1 MTTQNG
7 STQIG
12 TTQDRPLGIDHSGRT
27 ALVTGAAS
35 GIGLACAKAFAA
47 TGARVVAVDVDA
59 GGLDRLVA
67 EVPGITPAVADLSQ
81 LDRLDELPHEVDILV
96 NVAGIQTVAPI
107 EEFPPERFEFI
118 MRVMLH
124 APWYLIRQSLP
135 HMYANNWGR
144 IVNLSSAHGLRA
156 SAYKSAYVTAK
167 HGLEGL
173 SKVVALEGAPH
184 GVTSTTVNP
193 AYVRT
198 PLVEK
203 QIADTATLHHM
214 EPDEVVEKIMLAR
227 AHVKRLIEPEEV
239 ASLVLFLT
247 GPASA
252 SMSGC
257 SYPIDG
263 AWTAY

>member
-1 MTTQNG
+1 MSMYPNFH
-7 STQIG
+7 
-12 TTQDRPLGIDHSGRT
+12 DGRR

-35 GIGLACAKAFAA
+35 GIGRAAAIKLAEA
-47 TGARVVAVDVDA
+47 GAHVLAVDVNA
-59 GGLDRLVA
+59 EGLDALAA
-67 EVPGITPAVADLSQ
+67 EVSGVEAVPCDLS
-81 LDRLDELPHEVDILV
+81 DAEAIAGLPVDVDILV
-96 NVAGIQTVAPI
+96 NNAGIQTVAPI
-107 EEFPPERFEFI
+107 HEFPVERFELI

-124 APWYLIRQSLP
+124 APWYLIRQSVP
-135 HMYANNWGR
+135 HMYARGWGR

-156 SAYKSAYVTAK
+156 SEFKSAYVTAK

-184 GVTSTTVNP
+184 GVTSVTVNP

-203 QIADTATLHHM
+203 QIADQARTHGIS
-214 EPDEVVEKIMLAR
+214 EDEVIEKIMLTR
-227 AHVKRLIEPEEV
+227 THVKRLIEPDEV
-239 ASLVLFLT
+239 AELVLFLT

-252 SMSGC
+252 SMSGT

>member
-1 MTTQNG
+1 MSIYPHYN
-7 STQIG
+7 
-12 TTQDRPLGIDHSGRT
+12 DGRR
-27 ALVTGAAS
+27 ALITGAAS
-35 GIGLACAKAFAA
+35 GIGRAAAVAFAEA
-47 TGARVVAVDVDA
+47 GAHVLAVDINA
-59 GGLDRLVA
+59 EGLASLAD
-67 EVPGITPAVADLSQ
+67 EVPGIEPITADLSV
-81 LDRLDELPHEVDILV
+81 LERIGDLPTDIDILV
-96 NVAGIQTVAPI
+96 NVAGIQTVSPI
-107 EEFPPERFEFI
+107 EEFPPDRFEFI

-124 APWYLIRQSLP
+124 APWYLIRQSVP
-135 HMYANNWGR
+135 HMYAKGWGR

-156 SAYKSAYVTAK
+156 SEFKSAYVTAK

-184 GVTSTTVNP
+184 GVTSNTVNP

-203 QIADTATLHHM
+203 QIADQARTHNM
-214 EPDEVVEKIMLAR
+214 PENEVVEKIMLAR

-239 ASLVLFLT
+239 AELCVFLT

-263 AWTAY
+263 AWSAY

>member
-1 MTTQNG
+1 MPNVEAITCDLSNL
-7 STQIG
+7 
-12 TTQDRPLGIDHSGRT
+12 DGI
-27 ALVTGAAS
+27 
-35 GIGLACAKAFAA
+35 
-47 TGARVVAVDVDA
+47 
-59 GGLDRLVA
+59 
-67 EVPGITPAVADLSQ
+67 ADLPK
-81 LDRLDELPHEVDILV
+81 DIDILV

-107 EEFPPERFEFI
+107 QDFPVERFEFI

-124 APWYLIRQSLP
+124 APWYLIRQTVS
-135 HMYANNWGR
+135 HMYGKNWGR

-156 SAYKSAYVTAK
+156 SEFKSAYVTAK

-173 SKVVALEGAPH
+173 SKVVALEGAPY

-203 QIADTATLHHM
+203 QIAEQAIAHNM
-214 EPDEVVEKIMLAR
+214 AEDEVVTKIMLAR
-227 AHVKRLIEPEEV
+227 SHVKRLIEPEEV
-239 ASLVLFLT
+239 AELVLFLT

-263 AWTAY
+263 AWTSY

>member
-1 MTTQNG
+1 MTMFPHFH
-7 STQIG
+7 
-12 TTQDRPLGIDHSGRT
+12 DGRR

-35 GIGLACAKAFAA
+35 GIGRAAAIKLAEA
-47 TGARVVAVDVDA
+47 GAHVLAVDLNA
-59 GGLDRLVA
+59 EGLDALAA
-67 EVPGITPAVADLSQ
+67 EFPGIEAIPCDLS
-81 LDRLDELPHEVDILV
+81 DYDAIAKLPTDVDILV

-107 EEFPPERFEFI
+107 QDFPVEKFELI

-124 APWYLIRQSLP
+124 APWYLIRQSVP
-135 HMYANNWGR
+135 HMYARGWGR

-156 SAYKSAYVTAK
+156 SEFKSAYVTAK

-173 SKVVALEGAPH
+173 SKVVALEGGPH
-184 GVTSTTVNP
+184 GVTSVTVNP

-203 QIADTATLHHM
+203 QIADQAKAHNLP
-214 EPDEVVEKIMLAR
+214 EDEVVSRIMLQR
-227 AHVKRLIEPEEV
+227 VHVKRLIEPEEV
-239 ASLVLFLT
+239 ADLVLFLT

-252 SMSGC
+252 SMSGT

-263 AWTAY
+263 AWSAY

>member
-1 MTTQNG
+1 M
-7 STQIG
+7 STYPNYH
-12 TTQDRPLGIDHSGRT
+12 DGRR

-35 GIGLACAKAFAA
+35 GIGREAAIKFAQA
-47 TGARVVAVDVDA
+47 GAQVLAVDINAD
-59 GGLDRLVA
+59 GLAALAA
-67 EVPGITPAVADLSQ
+67 EVDGIEPVLCDLS
-81 LDRLDELPHEVDILV
+81 DYDAIAELPTDVDILV
-96 NVAGIQTVAPI
+96 NVAGIQTVSPI
-107 EEFPPERFEFI
+107 QEFPVEKFEFI

-124 APWYLIRQSLP
+124 APWYLIRQSVP
-135 HMYANNWGR
+135 HMYANGWGR

-156 SAYKSAYVTAK
+156 SEYKSAYVTAK

-184 GVTSTTVNP
+184 GVTSVTVNP

-203 QIADTATLHHM
+203 QIADQARTHGIS
-214 EPDEVVEKIMLAR
+214 EDEVIEKIMLTR
-227 AHVKRLIEPEEV
+227 SHVKRLIEPEEV
-239 ASLVLFLT
+239 AELVLFLT

-252 SMSGC
+252 SMSGT

>member
-1 MTTQNG
+1 MSIYENYHNG
-7 STQIG
+7 
-12 TTQDRPLGIDHSGRT
+12 RR

-35 GIGLACAKAFAA
+35 GIGRATAVKLAEA
-47 TGARVVAVDVDA
+47 GAHVVAVDMNA
-59 GGLDRLVA
+59 EGLASLQA
-67 EVPGITPAVADLSQ
+67 ELPDIEPVVCDLS
-81 LDRLDELPHEVDILV
+81 ELEAIGDLPKDIDILV
-96 NVAGIQTVAPI
+96 NVAGIQTVSPI
-107 EEFPPERFEFI
+107 QDFPVERFELI

-124 APWYLIRQSLP
+124 APWYLIRQSVP
-135 HMYANNWGR
+135 HMYAKNWGR

-156 SAYKSAYVTAK
+156 SEFKSAYVTAK

-173 SKVVALEGAPH
+173 SKVAALEGAPY

-203 QIADTATLHHM
+203 QIAEQAKTHNMA
-214 EPDEVVEKIMLAR
+214 EDEVIAKIMLAR

-239 ASLVLFLT
+239 AELALFLT

-263 AWTAY
+263 AWTSY

>member
-1 MTTQNG
+1 MSIYPNHH
-7 STQIG
+7 
-12 TTQDRPLGIDHSGRT
+12 DGRR

-35 GIGLACAKAFAA
+35 GIGRASAIKLAEA
-47 TGARVVAVDVDA
+47 GAHVLAVDLNAD
-59 GGLDRLVA
+59 GLEALA
-67 EVPGITPAVADLSQ
+67 SEVPGIEAIACDLSDYDAIAQ
-81 LDRLDELPHEVDILV
+81 LPKDVDILV
-96 NVAGIQTVAPI
+96 NVAGIQTVSPI
-107 EEFPPERFEFI
+107 QDFPVERFELI

-124 APWYLIRQSLP
+124 APWYLIRQSVP

-156 SAYKSAYVTAK
+156 SEFKSAYVTAK

-203 QIADTATLHHM
+203 QIAEQARAHDMA
-214 EPDEVVEKIMLAR
+214 EDEVVAKIMLAR
-227 AHVKRLIEPEEV
+227 SHVKRLIEPEEV
-239 ASLVLFLT
+239 AELVLFLT

>member
-1 MTTQNG
+1 MSMYPN
-7 STQIG
+7 
-12 TTQDRPLGIDHSGRT
+12 HHEGRR

-35 GIGLACAKAFAA
+35 GIGRASAIKLAEA
-47 TGARVVAVDVDA
+47 GAYVLAVDINTT
-59 GGLDRLVA
+59 GLEQLAA
-67 EVPGITPAVADLSQ
+67 EVPNVEPITCDLSNLDGIADLPK
-81 LDRLDELPHEVDILV
+81 DIDILV
-96 NVAGIQTVAPI
+96 NVAGIQTVSPI
-107 EEFPPERFEFI
+107 EDFPVEKFEFI

-124 APWYLIRQSLP
+124 APWYLIRQTVP
-135 HMYANNWGR
+135 HMYSRNWGR

-156 SAYKSAYVTAK
+156 SEFKSAYVTAK

-184 GVTSTTVNP
+184 GGTSTTVNP

-203 QIADTATLHHM
+203 QIAEQALAHNM
-214 EPDEVVEKIMLAR
+214 AEDEVVAKIMLAR
-227 AHVKRLIEPEEV
+227 THVKRLIEPEEV
-239 ASLVLFLT
+239 AELVLFLT

-263 AWTAY
+263 AWTSY

>member
-1 MTTQNG
+1 MGAYAEEYARSIADREAFWAEQAAAIGQQHLAVNLTQRE
-7 STQIG
+7 
-12 TTQDRPLGIDHSGRT
+12 DCR
-27 ALVTGAAS
+27 
-35 GIGLACAKAFAA
+35 
-47 TGARVVAVDVDA
+47 
-59 GGLDRLVA
+59 RLVDHA
-67 EVPGITPAVADLSQ
+67 LTQHG
-81 LDRLDELPHEVDILV
+81 RVDILV
-96 NVAGIQTVAPI
+96 NVAGIQTVSPI
-107 EEFPPERFEFI
+107 QEFPVEKFEFI

-124 APWYLIRQSLP
+124 APWYLIRQSVP
-135 HMYANNWGR
+135 HMYAKGWGR

-156 SAYKSAYVTAK
+156 SEYKSAYVTAK

-184 GVTSTTVNP
+184 GVTSVTVNP

-203 QIADTATLHHM
+203 QIADQARTHGIS
-214 EPDEVVEKIMLAR
+214 EDEVIEKIMLTR
-227 AHVKRLIEPEEV
+227 SHVKRLIEPEEV
-239 ASLVLFLT
+239 AELVLFLT

-252 SMSGC
+252 SMSGT

>member
-1 MTTQNG
+1 M
-7 STQIG
+7 STYPNYH
-12 TTQDRPLGIDHSGRT
+12 DGRR

-35 GIGLACAKAFAA
+35 GIGRESAIKLAAS
-47 TGARVVAVDVDA
+47 GAHVLAVDINAEGLASLTEEVA
-59 GGLDRLVA
+59 GIEAL
-67 EVPGITPAVADLSQ
+67 PCDLS
-81 LDRLDELPHEVDILV
+81 DYDAIAELPRDVDILV

-107 EEFPPERFEFI
+107 HEFPVEKFEFI

-124 APWYLIRQSLP
+124 APWYLIRQSVP
-135 HMYANNWGR
+135 HMYERGWGR

-156 SAYKSAYVTAK
+156 SEFKSAYVTAK

-184 GVTSTTVNP
+184 GVTSVTVNP

-203 QIADTATLHHM
+203 QIADQARAHGIS
-214 EPDEVVEKIMLAR
+214 EDEVIEKIMLTR
-227 AHVKRLIEPEEV
+227 SHVKRLIEPEEV
-239 ASLVLFLT
+239 AELVLFLT

-252 SMSGC
+252 SMSGT

>member
-1 MTTQNG
+1 MSIYENYH
-7 STQIG
+7 
-12 TTQDRPLGIDHSGRT
+12 DGRR

-35 GIGLACAKAFAA
+35 GIGRAIAVKLAEA
-47 TGARVVAVDVDA
+47 GAHVVAVDMNAD
-59 GGLDRLVA
+59 GLASLEA
-67 EVPGITPAVADLSQ
+67 ETPRVEPVVCDLSDLQAIADLPK
-81 LDRLDELPHEVDILV
+81 DIDILV
-96 NVAGIQTVAPI
+96 NVAGIQTVSPI
-107 EEFPPERFEFI
+107 QDFPVERFELI

-124 APWYLIRQSLP
+124 APWYLIRQTVP

-156 SAYKSAYVTAK
+156 SEFKSAYVTAK

-173 SKVVALEGAPH
+173 SKVVALEGAPY
-184 GVTSTTVNP
+184 GVTSNTVNP

-203 QIADTATLHHM
+203 QIAEQAKAHNM
-214 EPDEVVEKIMLAR
+214 PEDEVVSKIMLAR
-227 AHVKRLIEPEEV
+227 AHVKRLIEPDEV
-239 ASLVLFLT
+239 AELALFLT

-263 AWTAY
+263 AWTSY

>member
-1 MTTQNG
+1 MSIYPNFH
-7 STQIG
+7 
-12 TTQDRPLGIDHSGRT
+12 DGRR

-35 GIGLACAKAFAA
+35 GIGRATALRLAE
-47 TGARVVAVDVDA
+47 TGAHVVAVDVNAD
-59 GGLDRLVA
+59 GLEQLAA
-67 EVPGITPAVADLSQ
+67 EAPGIEPIPCDLS
-81 LDRLDELPHEVDILV
+81 DPAAIAALPTDVDILV

-107 EEFPPERFEFI
+107 QDFPVERFELI

-124 APWYLIRQSLP
+124 APWYLIRQTVP
-135 HMYANNWGR
+135 HMYAKNWGR
-144 IVNLSSAHGLRA
+144 IINLSSAHGLRA
-156 SAYKSAYVTAK
+156 SEFKSAYVTAK

-173 SKVVALEGAPH
+173 SKVVALEGAPY
-184 GVTSTTVNP
+184 GVTSVTVNP

-203 QIADTATLHHM
+203 QIAEQAVAHDM
-214 EPDEVVEKIMLAR
+214 PEDEVVSEIMLAR
-227 AHVKRLIEPEEV
+227 AHVKRLIEPDEV
-239 ASLVLFLT
+239 GELVVFLT